1 MTGAT
6 AVPNHLIDLSEV
18 DVNEFKELCSRTSTK
33 AEYPLA
39 SSIVKKVPIYELGM
53 FDPNNSNDRKALQRE
68 WNNALLAGPGVIVLK
83 QMFAPDQYQDVLA
96 AVNDAFHRIHERES
110 RELGNGGDHFD
121 TAGKNKRI
129 WNSFQ
134 KHAMEDPDSFIE
146 YYANPW
152 LEVVSESW
160 LGPGY
165 RITAQVNAVTPGG
178 KAQRCHADYHLG
190 MQEIEDCKEFPR
202 SLQSASKH
210 LTLQGA
216 VAHSD
221 MPIESGPTRFLPF
234 SQQYE
239 GGFLAWRH
247 KDFVGF
253 FDDNYIS
260 LPLQLG
266 DGVFFNPGIFHAAGA
281 NETDPAK
288 GFQRTANLLQI
299 HCSFSKAMESVDTTS
314 IVSSCWDAL
323 SARSKSQSDS
333 EIGAV
338 VHAIGEAYP
347 FPTNLDK
354 RPPRADSMMPE
365 NEQQL
370 LFRALKHDWTKQQVV
385 GALERIK
392 KESLP

>member
-1 MTGAT
+1 MTGDT
-6 AVPNHLIDLSEV
+6 AIPNHLIDVSEV
-18 DVNEFKELCSRTSTK
+18 NVDEFKQLCSRTSAK

-39 SSIVKKVPIYELGM
+39 SSIEKNIPIYDLAK
-53 FDPNNSNDRKALQRE
+53 FDPDSSNDRIGLQRE
-68 WNNALLAGPGVIVLK
+68 WNKALLTGPGVIVLK
-83 QMFAPDQYQDVLA
+83 QMFTPDQYQNVLA
-96 AVNDAFHRIHERES
+96 AVNGAFHRIHEKES
-110 RELGNGGDHFD
+110 RELSHVGDHFD

-129 WNSFQ
+129 WNSLQ

-152 LEVVSESW
+152 LGVVSESW

-165 RITAQVNAVTPGG
+165 RITAQVNSVTPGG
-178 KAQRCHADYHLG
+178 QAQRCHADYHLG
-190 MQEIEDCKEFPR
+190 MQEVEDCKKFPR
-202 SLQSASKH
+202 SLQNASKH

-239 GGFLAWRH
+239 PGFLAWRH
-247 KDFVGF
+247 KDFISF
-253 FDDNYIS
+253 FDNNYVS

-299 HCSFSKAMESVDTTS
+299 HCSFSKAMESIDTIP
-314 IVSSCWDAL
+314 IVSSCWDTL
-323 SARSKSQSDS
+323 STKFKGLSDS
-333 EIGAV
+333 EISAV
-338 VHAIGEAYP
+338 IHAAVDAYP
-347 FPTNLDK
+347 YPTNLDK
-354 RPPRADSMMPE
+354 QPPRADSMMPE

-370 LFRALKHDWTKQQVV
+370 LFRALKLGWAKEQVV
-385 GALERIK
+385 QVLEKIQK
-392 KESLP
+392 DSLP